1 MLKIVRLLLITLFI
15 GGNGLRINP
24 SNRKFPK
31 ITYTKIHDISYRGPI
46 YVSRKK
52 PYTFMLFAQ
61 LDKILSKFVNNYI
74 DHVYSMASLPLSFII
89 INKLNI
95 TNDNNNNNSNY
106 SNNMDNDNLNENY
119 NIIL

>member
-1 MLKIVRLLLITLFI
+1 MLLIVRLLLISLFI
-15 GGNGLRINP
+15 GGKGLRINP
-24 SNRKFPK
+24 SNKKFPK

-95 TNDNNNNNSNY
+95 TNDNNNNNNNNSNY
-106 SNNMDNDNLNENY
+106 SNYMDNDNLNEK
-119 NIIL
+119 L